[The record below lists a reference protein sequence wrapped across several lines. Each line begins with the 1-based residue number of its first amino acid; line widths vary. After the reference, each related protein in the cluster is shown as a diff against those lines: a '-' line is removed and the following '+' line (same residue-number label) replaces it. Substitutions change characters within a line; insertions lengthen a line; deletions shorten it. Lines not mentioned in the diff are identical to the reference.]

1 MKRHLMI
8 FTILALVVFGFST
21 VYAQPGQGMGARG
34 KGMAARDSFPTFSKD
49 QLQKMDQLKLE
60 NQKAMIP
67 MRADLKLMMVEY
79 RDMLRNDAS
88 QSDLNAKLDQIGQ
101 LKTKISKARLDH
113 RLKMRNIMTDEQRE
127 FIESHRGMGPGC
139 FGGQDGHRGRMGR
152 MFDRM
157 HNGDRGRGF
166 RGDFDD
172 DDDGGMMGR
181 GHMGMKGDCMSNC
194 SGPCMQQ
201 Q

>member
-21 VYAQPGQGMGARG
+21 LYAQPGQGMGARG
-34 KGMAARDSFPTFSKD
+34 KGMMARDSFPAFTKD
-49 QLQKMDQLKLE
+49 QLQKMDQLRLE

-113 RLKMRNIMTDEQRE
+113 RLKMKNIMTDEQRE
-127 FIESHRGMGPGC
+127 FMESHRGMGRRHFDGR
-139 FGGQDGHRGRMGR
+139 GGHQGRMGR
-152 MFDRM
+152 MFDRKDD
-157 HNGDRGRGF
+157 GGRGCGF

-172 DDDGGMMGR
+172 DDDGGMMGW
-181 GHMGMKGDCMSNC
+181 GNMGMNGDCMSNC